1 MLLSIAGLVL
11 LVYGIIDG
19 GEHGFGRPRSW
30 GTLVAGVLILV
41 LFVLVERRI
50 AYPSLDVGLFREP
63 RFSAAVASVGLVF
76 FAAMGSM
83 FFLSFYLQLVR
94 GYSPL
99 GAGLLMTPFAVA
111 QLVFAPRSAAMVR
124 RFGPKAV
131 CAVGLGLVAV
141 AQGALLLVG
150 TQSPIWLVGAT
161 FFLQGAGMA
170 NVMPPTTESIMS
182 ALPREKA
189 GVGSAVAN
197 TLRQIAGALGVAVLG
212 AVLAAVY
219 RAGMRDQVAGL
230 PAGVRTAAADSI
242 SGTYAAAAHL
252 GTAGHALL
260 AAGDSTFVTAMH
272 AAGLGS
278 VIAALL
284 GLIVVL
290 RWLPSRTA
298 EHPAVPATA
307 AVGTPPDRAEL
318 VEV

>member
-1 MLLSIAGLVL
+1 M
-11 LVYGIIDG
+11 
-19 GEHGFGRPRSW
+19 
-30 GTLVAGVLILV
+30 
-41 LFVLVERRI
+41 
-50 AYPSLDVGLFREP
+50 DVGLFREP

-197 TLRQIAGALGVAVLG
+197 TLRQIAGAVGVAVLG

-242 SGTYAAAAHL
+242 SGTYTAAAHL

-290 RWLPSRTA
+290 RWLPSRAA
-298 EHPAVPATA
+298 EHPAVPAA